1 MIRDFKDFIK
11 YIKYEVLD
19 KDFNEIYVSF
29 YDNSIAFELYDS
41 RTIAIEY
48 CGDPDDITVCG
59 LEDAEGE
66 EIDFSVIKDV
76 YGIMKAIK
84 DNYDLLDEFLEK

>member
-1 MIRDFKDFIK
+1 MIRDFKDFVK
-11 YIKYEVLD
+11 YIRHEVLD
-19 KDFNEIYVSF
+19 SGFNELYVSF
-29 YDNSIAFELYDS
+29 YSDSIAFELYDS

-48 CGDPDDITVCG
+48 CGDPDNITVCG

-84 DNYDLLDEFLEK
+84 DNYDLLDKFLI

>member
-59 LEDAEGE
+59 LEDTEGE

-76 YGIMKAIK
+76 YGVMKAIK
-84 DNYDLLDEFLEK
+84 DNYDLLDEFLT

>member
-1 MIRDFKDFIK
+1 MIRDFKDFVK
-11 YIKYEVLD
+11 YIRYEVLD
-19 KDFNEIYVSF
+19 SGFNELYVSF
-29 YDNSIAFELYDS
+29 YNDSIAFELYDS

-48 CGDPDDITVCG
+48 CGDPDNITVCG

-84 DNYDLLDEFLEK
+84 DNYDLLDKFLI

>member
-1 MIRDFKDFIK
+1 MIRDFKDFVK
-11 YIKYEVLD
+11 YIRHEVLD
-19 KDFNEIYVSF
+19 SGFNELYVSF
-29 YDNSIAFELYDS
+29 YNDSIAFELYDS

-48 CGDPDDITVCG
+48 CGDPDNITVCG

-84 DNYDLLDEFLEK
+84 DNYDLLDKFLI

>member
-1 MIRDFKDFIK
+1 MIRDFKDFVK
-11 YIKYEVLD
+11 YIRYEVLD
-19 KDFNEIYVSF
+19 SGFNELYVSF
-29 YDNSIAFELYDS
+29 YSGSIAFELYDS

-48 CGDPDDITVCG
+48 RGDPDDITVCG

-66 EIDFSVIKDV
+66 EIDFNVIKDV
-76 YGIMKAIK
+76 YGVMKAIK

>member
-59 LEDAEGE
+59 LEDAEGD
-66 EIDFSVIKDV
+66 EISFSVIEDV